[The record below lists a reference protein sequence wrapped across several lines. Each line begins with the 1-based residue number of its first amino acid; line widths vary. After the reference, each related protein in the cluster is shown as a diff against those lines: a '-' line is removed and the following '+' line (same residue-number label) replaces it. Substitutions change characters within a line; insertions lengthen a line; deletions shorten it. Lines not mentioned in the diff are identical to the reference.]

1 MVHGSFNLSVLAA
14 GVAALA
20 LAAPVSS
27 AQAQAPNTQTHQ
39 HGAAGST
46 THRAAAPA
54 THAAHNAVTHR
65 SAERTVNSSRE
76 TVTNR
81 RVVTNGRFGAT
92 RGGATVAGGVVGG
105 GYVSP
110 SYSGANYGGGYSAG
124 GNHSCWWYRH
134 NGPGN
139 IPRWCTT
146 SYGYAA
152 PASGYAHGYS
162 APSYSY
168 GYTSGPSRFGTT
180 TRVNRQFAS
189 NSRTDVTDRTNR
201 TVNRKANLTAGTRA
215 RSGSQVVQHG
225 GAKVAGLPGHPTRQ
239 KVTH

>member
-1 MVHGSFNLSVLAA
+1 MTHGSFQLSVLAA

-27 AQAQAPNTQTHQ
+27 AQAQAPNAQTHQ
-39 HGAAGST
+39 HGTAGAT
-46 THRAAAPA
+46 THRTAAPA
-54 THAAHNAVTHR
+54 TRAAHGAVMHR
-65 SAERTVNSSRE
+65 GAERTVNSRE

-92 RGGATVAGGVVGG
+92 HGGATVAGGVVGG

-134 NGPGN
+134 NAPGN

-152 PASGYAHGYS
+152 PASGYTHGYS

-180 TRVNRQFAS
+180 TRVNRHFAY
-189 NSRTDVTDRTNR
+189 NSRTDVTNRMNR
-201 TVNRKANLTAGTRA
+201 TTNRKASMTTGTRA
-215 RSGSQVVQHG
+215 HGGTQVVH
-225 GAKVAGLPGHPTRQ
+225 AKVAGLPGHPTRQ